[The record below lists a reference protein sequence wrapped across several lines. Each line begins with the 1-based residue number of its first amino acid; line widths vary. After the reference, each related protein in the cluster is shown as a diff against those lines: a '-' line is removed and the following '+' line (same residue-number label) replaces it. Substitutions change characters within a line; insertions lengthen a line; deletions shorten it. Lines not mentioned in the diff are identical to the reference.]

1 MYKHFSF
8 LTLLVIIQIALA
20 AWFCNFLAS
29 TINSTFPLFLLLASL
44 FLSVVFYKDDNELT
58 IKQISERYS
67 FRESLNFYF
76 SFFFKTSVT
85 IFLIILILFGLLY

>member
-8 LTLLVIIQIALA
+8 ITLLVIIQIALA

-29 TINSTFPLFLLLASL
+29 TINSTFSFFLLSASL

-67 FRESLNFYF
+67 FIESLDIYFYLF
-76 SFFFKTSVT
+76 LKSSLT
-85 IFLIILILFGLLY
+85 IFLIILILFALLY